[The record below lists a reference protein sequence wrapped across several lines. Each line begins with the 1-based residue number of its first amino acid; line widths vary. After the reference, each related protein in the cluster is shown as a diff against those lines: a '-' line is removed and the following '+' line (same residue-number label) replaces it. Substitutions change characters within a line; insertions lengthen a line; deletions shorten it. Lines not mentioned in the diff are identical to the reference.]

1 MRTPDLH
8 WRALAFFVER
18 AVCAHEDPRV
28 REVMFRQLIG
38 GAYRIM
44 ADVHLDHDD
53 VPDPDTLTYHV
64 DLAVSD
70 GGFERLCSVDA
81 RLLPVSDADRADE
94 IRLLLAQHGIGIP
107 DDASSLTP

>member
-1 MRTPDLH
+1 MNTPDLH

-18 AVCAHEDPRV
+18 AVAAHTDPHV
-28 REVMFRQLIG
+28 REVMFRQLLG
-38 GAYRIM
+38 GDYRIM

-70 GGFERLCSVDA
+70 GGWARLCSVDA
-81 RLLPVSDADRADE
+81 RLLPVTEQDRADE
-94 IRLLLAQHGIGIP
+94 IRLVLAQHGIGIP
-107 DDASSLTP
+107 DDASSLTQ